1 MSRILI
7 IEDDPVNS
15 LTLIRQLED
24 LGYTVTSVDNGEKAL
39 DIAHTIPPQVI
50 LLNIYIRGMD
60 SHTFIRNVKKN
71 QRCIDVKVIAL
82 TSELDKEANLSA
94 SRASCDDL
102 VTNPIDFNALNQ
114 KIKLLSQ
121 FEKQVRPN

>member
-24 LGYTVTSVDNGEKAL
+24 LGYSVTSVDNGEKAL
-39 DIAHTIPPQVI
+39 DIANAIPPQII

-60 SHTFIRNVKKN
+60 SYTFIRNLKKN
-71 QRCIDVKVIAL
+71 LRCSDVKVIAL
-82 TSELDKEANLSA
+82 TSDLDNEATINA
-94 SRASCDDL
+94 SRAACDDL
-102 VTNPIDFNALNQ
+102 VTNPIDFTALNQ

-121 FEKQVRPN
+121 LENQACPN